1 MYLQHP
7 HIRESIREGGLPI
20 AVYTRWS
27 HTDSHKMSLS
37 LPLVHATEWE
47 RIQDDIKC
55 VFKFCGCFYIED

>member
-7 HIRESIREGGLPI
+7 YIRESIREGGLPI

-47 RIQDDIKC
+47 SKMTLN
-55 VFKFCGCFYIED
+55 VFLNFVVVFT

>member
-47 RIQDDIKC
+47 SKMILN
-55 VFKFCGCFYIED
+55 VFLNFVVVFT